1 MLSLCVAI
9 DENGL
14 IGSNNALPWHLPAD
28 LKHFRKITMGK
39 PIIMGRKTY
48 ESIGHALP
56 GRLNIVLTNNINF
69 SLDNCTVMHT
79 IKEVLS
85 FSKDYDESVVIGG
98 AKLYESLLPQVQR
111 MYITRIDAKFVGDT
125 YFPHYQS
132 TEWRQVKTQTYS
144 TDKNNPY
151 NYSFAILE
159 RI

>member
-1 MLSLCVAI
+1 MLSLCVAM
-9 DENGL
+9 DENSL

-48 ESIGHALP
+48 ESIGHPLP

-111 MYITRIDAKFVGDT
+111 MYITRIHAKFVGDT

-132 TEWRQVKTQTYS
+132 TEWQQVETQTYS

>member
-1 MLSLCVAI
+1 MLNLCVAT

-14 IGSNNALPWHLPAD
+14 IGNNNALPWHLPAD

-79 IKEVLS
+79 IKEILS

-98 AKLYESLLPQVQR
+98 AKLYESFLPQIQR
-111 MYITRIDAKFVGDT
+111 MYITRIHAEFIGDT
-125 YFPHYQS
+125 YFPNYDS
-132 TEWRQVKTQTYS
+132 TEWREIQKQTYLA
-144 TDKNNPY
+144 DQKNSY
-151 NYSFAILE
+151 NYSFSILE